1 MQCECDDDLANPY
14 NDTLR
19 GIIMRTLTT
28 IALIAAASFSSL
40 ALAAP
45 ANPVIQ
51 SDTSSVSV
59 TGSRAATY
67 AVPQYEFD
75 DYNGSFALSNG
86 KRLTV
91 SHNSTRFF
99 AQIDKNKRFE
109 IVPTGHKTF
118 AAKDSD
124 FEVRYDE
131 FRDNRV
137 NDVVVVAPRF

>member
-1 MQCECDDDLANPY
+1 MQCQRHDDLAALTHA
-14 NDTLR
+14 TLR
-19 GIIMRTLTT
+19 GTIMRTLTT
-28 IALIAAASFSSL
+28 IALIAAASFATL
-40 ALAAP
+40 AQAAP

-51 SDTSSVSV
+51 SDTSSVNV

-67 AVPQYEFD
+67 NVPQYEFD
-75 DYNGSFALSNG
+75 DYNGKFALSNG

-99 AQIDKNKRFE
+99 AQIDNNKRFE